1 MLAHGVLIFAASIAG
16 IARAGNTTCKTTS
29 LDWFTQS
36 VGETPC
42 RTYERLRQ
50 ICSADYQVGDFRST
64 TPGDNCS
71 GQPAI
76 CCCNSVAW
84 ALSMLCMNC
93 QYGVGSSVNGDSGYD
108 AGAGA
113 YGGYLNNCGRPTNQT
128 LPDTVQTAVCRQN
141 IKIPSALY
149 NLFWVTGDWFY
160 EYTKGSAQLDISSG
174 KNDTGL
180 CPTPSPSASSSAPA
194 NTGST
199 TTTPTPQSTSE
210 SSTPVGAIAGG
221 VVGGVV
227 ALAAAVVLGFFI
239 SRRRK
244 SNSGVIDLT
253 EEGKPPSMTFEP
265 YNIPPGSTAQP
276 IAITPY
282 TAPSTSDLTSTAGSP
297 PPTQVPSNFSRP
309 TKPGMISSSPPIR
322 AEMYQSQPLLSTYAG
337 SSSHASERH
346 EDSDDLTNAF
356 GLGRSASGRLP
367 PSYQPRD

>member
-1 MLAHGVLIFAASIAG
+1 MLAHGVLLFVASVAG
-16 IARAGNTTCKTTS
+16 IVRAGNTTCKTTS

-50 ICSADYQVGDFRST
+50 VCSADYQVGNFRST

-113 YGGYLNNCGRPTNQT
+113 YGIYLNNCGRPTNKT
-128 LPDTVQTAVCRQN
+128 LPDTVQTAVCRQD
-141 IKIPSALY
+141 IKIPSFVY
-149 NLFWVTGDWFY
+149 NLFWVTGDWYY
-160 EYTKGSAQLDISSG
+160 EYSKGSAQLDISSG

-180 CPTPSPSASSSAPA
+180 CPKASSSS
-194 NTGST
+194 ST
-199 TTTPTPQSTSE
+199 VSATESIIPTSQPTSSE
-210 SSTPVGAIAGG
+210 SNVPVGAIAGG

-227 ALAAAVVLGFFI
+227 ALAAAVLLGFFI

-244 SNSGVIDLT
+244 GRRGVIDLT
-253 EEGKPPSMTFEP
+253 EENKSPSVDFEP
-265 YNIPPGSTAQP
+265 YSMPPGAIAQP
-276 IAITPY
+276 VPITPY
-282 TAPSTSDLTSTAGSP
+282 AAPSTSDLASTAGSP
-297 PPTQVPSNFSRP
+297 PPTQASSRP
-309 TKPGMISSSPPIR
+309 SKPGLIAPSPPNR
-322 AEMYQSQPLLSTYAG
+322 AEIYQSQPLLPTDAG
-337 SSSHASERH
+337 SSSHITDRH
-346 EDSDDLTNAF
+346 EDSEVLSSTF
-356 GLGRSASGRLP
+356 GLGRSVSGRLP
-367 PSYQPRD
+367 PSYQERS